1 MLTRLPSEMRLGP
14 KIKKLRELKNFTQ
27 DYVASRLKIGVTAY
41 GNIERDMVKEM
52 TVDRLLEIA
61 EVLEMDFA
69 DIINFDLE
77 NPLSS
82 TLSETEAKLSG
93 NNDDWYATCI
103 MAIVEH
109 GIRDKKLVISMMS
122 NWSETSKKMETA
134 VMEVNKTL
142 HAVFGQQQQLIEFL
156 KKYDTR

>member
-14 KIKKLRELKNFTQ
+14 KIKKLRELKNYTQ
-27 DYVASRLKIGVTAY
+27 DYMASRLKIGVTAY

-69 DIINFDLE
+69 DIINFDLA
-77 NPLSS
+77 NPLNSS
-82 TLSETEAKLSG
+82 LSETEAKLSA

-109 GIRDKKLVISMMS
+109 GIRDKKMAVSMMS
-122 NWSETSKKMETA
+122 NWNEMSRRMETA
-134 VMEVNKTL
+134 VAEVNKTL
-142 HAVFGQQQQLIEFL
+142 LAVFGQQKELIEFL
-156 KKYDTR
+156 KKYDFK